1 MKKTNIDWLIKIK
14 TNFYKR
20 GEPMNEFFDV
30 LNEKG
35 EFTGRIESRDKC
47 HKQGLWHK
55 AVVVFIISTDNKRI
69 LLQQRSANKKLWPN
83 LWDIT
88 AGGHVLTGEF
98 GYQTVIRET
107 KEEINIDI
115 DKNDLEFIGGTIS
128 ENISGDI
135 INRHFNEFYI
145 VHKDIDIEDI
155 VLQEEEVQD
164 IKWFDKEE
172 VINKIKNNYETLTDK
187 VGCWNYL
194 LKYFEINN

>member
-1 MKKTNIDWLIKIK
+1 MSEL
-14 TNFYKR
+14 
-20 GEPMNEFFDV
+20 FDV
-30 LNEKG
+30 LNENG
-35 EFTGRIESRDKC
+35 DFTNQIETREEC
-47 HKQGLWHK
+47 HNRGLWHK
-55 AVVVFIISTDNKRI
+55 AVVVFIVSMDNKKI

-107 KEEINIDI
+107 KEEIGIDI
-115 DKNDLEFIGGTIS
+115 TKNDLEFIGGTKS
-128 ENISGDI
+128 ENISGNI

-145 VHKDIDIEDI
+145 VHKDVDINNI

-164 IKWFDKEE
+164 IKWFNKEE
-172 VINKIKNNYETLTDK
+172 VISKINDNYKDLTDK

-194 LKYFEINN
+194 LKFFEINK

>member
-1 MKKTNIDWLIKIK
+1 
-14 TNFYKR
+14 
-20 GEPMNEFFDV
+20 MNELFDV
-30 LNEKG
+30 LNENG
-35 EFTGRIESRDKC
+35 EFTGKIESRDKC
-47 HKQGLWHK
+47 HKEGLWHK

-107 KEEINIDI
+107 KEEIGIDI
-115 DKNDLEFIGGTIS
+115 HKNDLEFIGSTIS
-128 ENISGDI
+128 ETISGDI
-135 INRHFNEFYI
+135 INRHFNEYYI
-145 VHKDIDIEDI
+145 VHKDIDIKDI
-155 VLQEEEVQD
+155 VLQKEEVKD

-172 VINKIKNNYETLTDK
+172 LIKKISNNYESLTEK

-194 LKYFEINN
+194 LKYFEMSK